1 MRRPAHILPVIIVS
15 QFACSSVWF
24 AGNAVVVDL
33 QRDWG
38 LPEQSIGYII
48 TSVQLGFI
56 LGTLLFAVLAIADRY
71 SPSKI
76 FCACAMAAACAN
88 LAILFVPQDLSALLA
103 LRFFTGFFLAGVYP
117 VGIKIAASWYAE
129 GLGRALGYLVGALVL
144 GTAFPHLIRGLGAQL
159 AWSQVL
165 LSVSILSLAGAL
177 LLLILVPNG
186 PHLAGR
192 ARFAPRSLLASFRQ
206 PDFRASACGYFG
218 HMWELY
224 TFWTFVPVWLLSYAR
239 VSGTSFNVPLWT
251 FCIIAAGFIGCVGG
265 GLLSKR
271 LGSARVAVVQLFI
284 SGACCVLSPWFFQ
297 AEFGVCLLFLL
308 LWGVTVAG
316 DSPQFS
322 ALNARNAPPQYVGSA
337 LTFVNSL
344 GFLLT
349 VVSIE
354 LANLLLPLVGERY
367 LFWLLIPGPL
377 VGLWAMRRLVRS
389 R

>member
-71 SPSKI
+71 SPSKL

-117 VGIKIAASWYAE
+117 VGMKIAASWYAE

-159 AWSQVL
+159 AWSQVF
-165 LSVSILSLAGAL
+165 LSCS
-177 LLLILVPNG
+177 
-186 PHLAGR
+186 HE
-192 ARFAPRSLLASFRQ
+192 APRS
-206 PDFRASACGYFG
+206 
-218 HMWELY
+218 
-224 TFWTFVPVWLLSYAR
+224 
-239 VSGTSFNVPLWT
+239 
-251 FCIIAAGFIGCVGG
+251 
-265 GLLSKR
+265 
-271 LGSARVAVVQLFI
+271 
-284 SGACCVLSPWFFQ
+284 
-297 AEFGVCLLFLL
+297 
-308 LWGVTVAG
+308 
-316 DSPQFS
+316 
-322 ALNARNAPPQYVGSA
+322 
-337 LTFVNSL
+337 
-344 GFLLT
+344 
-349 VVSIE
+349 
-354 LANLLLPLVGERY
+354 
-367 LFWLLIPGPL
+367 
-377 VGLWAMRRLVRS
+377 
-389 R
+389 